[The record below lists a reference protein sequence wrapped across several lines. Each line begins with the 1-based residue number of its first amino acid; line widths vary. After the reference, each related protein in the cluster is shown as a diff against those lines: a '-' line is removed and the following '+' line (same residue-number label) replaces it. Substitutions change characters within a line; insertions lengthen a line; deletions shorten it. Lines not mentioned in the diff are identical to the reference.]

1 MSDHDIGTFRELID
15 RWPSFVAMADGL
27 CAAGRMTGAGA
38 VKQWHRRNAIP
49 APYFEAV
56 IAAARD
62 LGIGG
67 VTADLLV
74 ALAARKTEEPAA

>member
-1 MSDHDIGTFRELID
+1 MRSHADIIEL
-15 RWPSFVAMADGL
+15 FGNANLA
-27 CAAGRMTGAGA
+27 
-38 VKQWHRRNAIP
+38 RRIGVGEKRVEGWKRRSSIP
-49 APYFEAV
+49 VVYFEAV